1 MLGSEYALKYSMP
14 HSVVHIIDNS
24 MYTGQLPTVVADD
37 PSLYAT
43 LVVTGAPMGP
53 DNEIIPINRSDV
65 LNVSYGINN
74 ISPSDVKKYG
84 QTITYPASLL
94 SQNAPIKF
102 MRVTPEDSTYAFSC
116 LLIQWKWDGNMMHVR
131 FKTTS
136 GNGNSGLPAGVVH
149 SSFKNTERLNTALV
163 NGNAMSIKDEVDGTT
178 WTQRTFMTA
187 IAAGRGK
194 TYNNFNYSI
203 NLTNQTR
210 RPANAR
216 YLFSTLDTKTS
227 QVVEQFF
234 ASLINENNN
243 LRADSIDSVNVA
255 VGQRVKGSSIIV
267 PTVNEEAI
275 KELYTEYMLRMK
287 EMIDDDIPPAYGTKD
302 MKFVEDVYKTMTVNI
317 FDPIYGRYIYNGD
330 TDVKLP
336 YFQSDMVDLDIPQL
350 STSNRI
356 KTFLGDE
363 ETVPGYLANPTDL
376 ESVLDTS
383 TYGIT
388 NESDPYHVGDVFCN
402 APTALSLSMITSINQ
417 YSGSVTAIPINRV
430 VVEYEDPTEDEPR
443 KPKEY
448 DIFRGYAMIKKTDE
462 SVDDVTAAK
471 TAVQDLIDRKKLVP
485 REYVDENNDKAYKPD
500 YIIIG
505 LNDTNPINKLN
516 TFMIVKATYTY
527 SAVDK
532 KFVVDINSTEGR
544 DGGVFSTK
552 ASLYDLFAYPEG
564 TVTAFCQ
571 DNDGS
576 EYRYISGTTV
586 VNTTNTVEA
595 TAIDATTH
603 DTFNPAPAAGDVF
616 VNAYNTAKPA
626 EATATTEA
634 VHEVLYKV
642 ASEKPFV
649 IGAVPTKVVAYS
661 DMVGSAYDNLVFKDD
676 GTGSIEWRITG
687 GTPAGTPNGYA
698 VGDIVTLKIGEGA
711 DAVST
716 YFQVKSVTNIY
727 DGVTVTGQTLEI
739 VRFKKSAPSTEK
751 VVPGTYPTD
760 ATEVYAIYTPGA
772 EFDPEAHYKWDDA
785 SCTIVAG
792 EPGDEADRYSWFDLK
807 AEPGTGLSIKVDA
820 TNINA
825 TTTADPEAI
834 QRYNVTGTQGS
845 LFRYQPNNTE
855 IPTNYYSASYGI
867 NPNSELGGIPLEN
880 GYAGFFDDNISEIEF
895 KWRYSNLLVQA
906 YRGQK
911 DPRITSPTRCPAKY
925 LFDGGTNT
933 IVGQTILPYMKYE
946 PVDIINASTIYT
958 DDEKE
963 AILLNNK
970 LIENIT
976 EFVDVDVKQ
985 AMYDLMIT
993 RVFQGM
999 PEDMR
1004 PIGPGSGLSLHLDS
1018 GVTDANTAMLVNQ
1031 SFTKRFNNPNASWD
1045 IGGFVSSADGISY
1058 TYTKRLVDNLFAHMR
1073 RYSVNK
1079 PYTGKYSNIG
1089 PTEYSSFFPDVDTT
1103 DWELRELLYN
1113 SGGNAWIMDI
1123 NGNLQRQ
1130 SQRTLYR
1137 ENGTSDLIQES
1148 NMRTLSQLCYLLQN
1162 KINSYLLEYNDDGVL
1177 ATLKDEVDN
1186 MFSNWVGNTVQDL
1199 EIIFKRDINPTD
1211 GGEIVVCYVNVT
1223 FRGLILRVPII
1234 VNVQRRTTSE

>member
-24 MYTGQLPTVVADD
+24 MYTGQLPTVIADD

-94 SQNAPIKF
+94 AQNTPIKF

-116 LLIQWKWDGNMMHVR
+116 LLVQWKWDGNMMHVR

-149 SSFKNTERLNTALV
+149 SNFKNTDKLNTALV
-163 NGNAMSIKDEVDGTT
+163 HGNAMEVRDEIDGST

-210 RPANAR
+210 RPANTR
-216 YLFSTLDTKTS
+216 YLFSTIDTKTS

-243 LRADSIDSVNVA
+243 LRADAIDSVNVV
-255 VGQRVKGSSIIV
+255 VGQRVKGSSIII
-267 PTVNEEAI
+267 PTINEEAI

-287 EMIDDDIPPAYGTKD
+287 EMIDEDIPPVYGTKD
-302 MKFVEDVYKTMTVNI
+302 MKFVEDVYKTMSVNI

-330 TDVKLP
+330 SDVKLP
-336 YFQSDMVDLDIPQL
+336 YFQSDMVDLDLPQL
-350 STSNRI
+350 STANRI
-356 KTFLGDE
+356 KTFLGE
-363 ETVPGYLANPTDL
+363 TETVPGYLANPTDL

-402 APTALSLSMITSINQ
+402 APTSMTLSMITSINQ
-417 YSGSVTAIPINRV
+417 YSGSVTVIPINRV
-430 VVEYEDPTEDEPR
+430 VTHRANPETGENR
-443 KPKEY
+443 GKPDEY
-448 DIFRGYAMIKKTDE
+448 DTFRGYAMIKKT
-462 SVDDVTAAK
+462 SDDNEIAGATA
-471 TAVQDLIDRKKLVP
+471 AVQDLVDRKKLVP
-485 REYVDENNDKAYKPD
+485 REYIDDENNKAWKPD
-500 YIIIG
+500 YVIIG
-505 LNDTNPINKLN
+505 LNDTNPYNKLN
-516 TFMIVKATYTY
+516 TFMVVKATYTY
-527 SAVDK
+527 DATAGKLVAIINNSGEDKAVFK
-532 KFVVDINSTEGR
+532 
-544 DGGVFSTK
+544 TK
-552 ASLYDLFAYPEG
+552 ADLYGLFAYPDG
-564 TVTAFCQ
+564 TVTAFCE
-571 DNDGS
+571 DDGGS
-576 EYRYISGTTV
+576 EYRYIAGTTV
-586 VNTTNTVEA
+586 INNGDTLKNSRPA
-595 TAIDATTH
+595 IIDATTH
-603 DTFNPAPAAGDVF
+603 KPFSPAPALGEVY
-616 VNAYNTAKPA
+616 VNAYNTVEPKKEPGQDDPG
-626 EATATTEA
+626 EIM
-634 VHEVLYKV
+634 YKV
-642 ASEKPFV
+642 ASSKPFV
-649 IGAVPTKVVAYS
+649 IGSAPTKVVAYS
-661 DMVGSAYDNLVFKDD
+661 DMVGTAYDNIVYKDD
-676 GTGSIEWRITG
+676 AGVDTIEWRITG
-687 GTPAGTPNGYA
+687 GTPAGTPSGYT
-698 VGDIVTLKIGEGA
+698 VGDIVTLIIGEGA
-711 DAVST
+711 NALTT
-716 YFQVKSVTNIY
+716 YFQIKSTTDNG
-727 DGVTVTGQTLEI
+727 DNTQTVTI
-739 VRFKKSAPSTEK
+739 ARYKKSGTTTSK
-751 VVPGTYPTD
+751 VVPGTYATD
-760 ATEVYAIYTPGA
+760 ATKVYTIISAGDG
-772 EFDPEAHYKWDDA
+772 FNPEEHYKWDDV

-792 EPGDEADRYSWFDLK
+792 VREDNPDNFTWYDLVS
-807 AEPGTGLSIKVDA
+807 APGTGLSIKVDA
-820 TNINA
+820 SNINA
-825 TTTADPEAI
+825 NTSSDPAYI
-834 QRYNVTGTQGS
+834 QRFNITGTQGS

-855 IPTNYYSASYGI
+855 IPTNYYSDSYGI
-867 NPNSELGGIPLEN
+867 NPNSELGGIPIEN

-906 YRGQK
+906 YRGK
-911 DPRITSPTRCPAKY
+911 LDPRITSPTRCPAKF

-933 IVGQTILPYMKYE
+933 IVGQTILPYMNYA
-946 PVDIINASTIYT
+946 PIDIINASTIYT

-993 RVFQGM
+993 RVFQGI
-999 PEDMR
+999 PEDKR

-1018 GVTDANTAMLVNQ
+1018 GVTDANTAMLINQ
-1031 SFTKRFNNPNASWD
+1031 SFNKRFNNPNASWD
-1045 IGGFVSSADGISY
+1045 IGGYVSTADGISY
-1058 TYTKRLVDNLFAHMR
+1058 TYTKRLVDNMFAHMR

-1079 PYTGKYSNIG
+1079 PFTGKYSNIG
-1089 PTEYSSFFPDVDTT
+1089 PTEYSSFFPDVDTA

-1113 SGGNAWIMDI
+1113 SGGNAWMMDI

-1148 NMRTLSQLCYLLQN
+1148 NMRTLSQLVYLLQN